1 MIPTLCHVVGFG
13 VKNYFRF
20 LRGLETGAAIIG
32 SIAER
37 DEVTTR
43 DIAALH
49 PEAGSDMAK
58 VMKNLRDAIEK
69 AGFKDGEI
77 LAWSVTGWG
86 VEKRSAYRAGP
97 KLLSSLL
104 GRPAPQAESRA

>member
-1 MIPTLCHVVGFG
+1 VPPTRLAAI
-13 VKNYFRF
+13 NW
-20 LRGLETGAAIIG
+20 LALEPLAGHLSERQKAIIG